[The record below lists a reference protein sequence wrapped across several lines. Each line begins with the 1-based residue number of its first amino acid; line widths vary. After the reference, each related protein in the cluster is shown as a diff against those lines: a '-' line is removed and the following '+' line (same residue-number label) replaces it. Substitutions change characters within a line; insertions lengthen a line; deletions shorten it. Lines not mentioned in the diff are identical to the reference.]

1 MDINKFWKSSKVW
14 LLDSILNVMVH
25 KKEQTC
31 YSCVL
36 CFALLWCFQ
45 SVSQTH
51 FVSEIYIGSK
61 VLEFFQESKF
71 SLTKAGIYE
80 TQRKKNFFYTIA
92 GS

>member
-14 LLDSILNVMVH
+14 LRDSILTVMVH
-25 KKEQTC
+25 KKQQ
-31 YSCVL
+31 
-36 CFALLWCFQ
+36 CFALLWYFQ

-51 FVSEIYIGSK
+51 FVLEIYIGSK

-71 SLTKAGIYE
+71 SLTKGGIYE
-80 TQRKKNFFYTIA
+80 TQRKEIFFYKIA